1 MPPSNETI
9 PELLLPGTGI
19 PEDFDST
26 VPNAHAPDDE
36 SLFSSLVPIES
47 TSQQDPVSLLFDPP
61 VLPDEPVQTFRHRSW
76 HQRRVRVAAALA
88 VADITRRRLGSFLTC
103 GCQAWVLRNAETP
116 TDFRV
121 VPDFCHDRWCVPCA
135 RGRATRIV
143 ANLLDHLQDRQA
155 RFLTLTLR
163 ASPDPLRDRLDR
175 LLAAFS
181 KLRRRVLWK
190 ERVDGGAGFLEITR
204 GAAGTHWHV
213 HLHVIMEGRYI
224 DKEEL
229 AQTWLQ
235 ITGDSY
241 VIDIGLIRDQRDV
254 GYYATKYST
263 KPLDSKLQ
271 KEPVHLIEA
280 VNALRGRKLLYA
292 FGTWSR
298 WQLLTHPSD
307 DAWTLY
313 GHVNELLYRAAN
325 GDELADL
332 VLLVLQHSPDVF
344 AGNVFCIDLR
354 PEPPPCQETKPPT
367 PSPPPLPFAT
377 SLRA

>member
-1 MPPSNETI
+1 MPQSDSNI
-9 PELLLPGTGI
+9 PALLLPGTPT
-19 PEDFDST
+19 PEDFDNLPLADQKHIDREAST
-26 VPNAHAPDDE
+26 
-36 SLFSSLVPIES
+36 SLVPIES
-47 TSQQDPVSLLFDPP
+47 TSHPDPVSLLFNPP
-61 VLPDEPVQTFRHRSW
+61 PIPDEPVQTFRHRGW

-88 VADITRRRLGSFLTC
+88 LANITHRRLGSFLKC
-103 GCQAWVLRNAETP
+103 GCQAWVLRSTETP
-116 TDFRV
+116 TEFRV

-135 RGRATRIV
+135 KGRAARIV

-163 ASPDPLRDRLDR
+163 ADDTPLRARLDR

-181 KLRRRVLWK
+181 KLRRRILWK
-190 ERVDGGAGFLEITR
+190 DRVFGGAGFIEITR
-204 GAAGTHWHV
+204 GATGTHWHV

-224 DKEEL
+224 AKEDL
-229 AQTWLQ
+229 AATWLQ

-241 VIDIGLIRDQRDV
+241 VVDIGLIKDQRDV
-254 GYYATKYST
+254 GYYCTKYST

-271 KEPVHLIEA
+271 KQPTHLIEA
-280 VNALRGRKLLYA
+280 INALRGRKLLYA

-307 DAWTLY
+307 PAWTLY

-332 VLLVLQHSPDVF
+332 VLLMLQHSPDVF
-344 AGNVFCIDLR
+344 AGDVFCIDLQ
-354 PEPPPCQETKPPT
+354 PEPPPCPPNPPPT
-367 PSPPPLPFAT
+367 PSAQ
-377 SLRA
+377 SLLF